1 MNLTTGRIVELAAA
15 VVLLGGAIYFYRRPD
30 PTADKK
36 DNYGAQGA
44 VIMLVVAA
52 ITGAH
57 ALGLF
62 NYHPSKAEAE
72 YLKDHAQ

>member
-1 MNLTTGRIVELAAA
+1 MNLTTGRIAELAAA
-15 VVLLGGAIYFYRRPD
+15 VVLLGGAIFVYQRPRGSD
-30 PTADKK
+30 PKSDS
-36 DNYGAQGA
+36 YGSQGA

-52 ITGAH
+52 IMGAH

-72 YLKDHAQ
+72 YLKDHAR